1 MHQPVFAVFLDLD
14 GTLMVKNKI
23 PPENK
28 AAIADARSRGH
39 LIFLNTGRSMAC
51 IPPHVTQ
58 SIAFDGIVA
67 GMGSHITCRDTVL
80 RSEVIPMPL
89 LQAVTDYFN
98 QKQYPCIYEGEDRM
112 IYARLTAPPTMP
124 NVFYL
129 SDQDHFADRFRG
141 VRITKLTLPIQ
152 LTAEDLAFVD
162 DAFTAYQHET
172 YAEIVL
178 KGCSKADGM
187 RRVLDHL
194 DLDKAHSI
202 AIGDSANDE
211 DMLRAA
217 GISVAMGNATEPV
230 KTLCDHLT
238 AAAVDAGVAAALE
251 KLLPG

>member
-14 GTLMVKNKI
+14 GTLMVKNQI
-23 PPENK
+23 PPENR
-28 AAIADARSRGH
+28 AAIAAVRGRGH
-39 LIFLNTGRSMAC
+39 LVFLNTGRSMAC

-58 SIAFDGIVA
+58 SIEFDGIVA
-67 GMGSHITCRDTVL
+67 GMGSHIICRDTIL
-80 RSEVIPMPL
+80 RSVVISLPL
-89 LQAVTDYFN
+89 LQEVTEYFN

-112 IYARLTAPPTMP
+112 IYARLAAPPTMP

-129 SDQDHFADRFRG
+129 GDQDHFADNFG
-141 VRITKLTLPIQ
+141 DVRITKLTMNVQ
-152 LTAEDLAFVD
+152 LTAEDRAYLS

-187 RRVLDHL
+187 QRVLDHL
-194 DLDKAHSI
+194 GLDKAHSI

-211 DMLRAA
+211 DMLCAA

-230 KTLCDHLT
+230 KALCDHLT
-238 AAAVDAGVAAALE
+238 TDAIEAGVAAALR
-251 KLLPG
+251 KLLPA